1 MKATENQLFGSFAG
15 SDLQA
20 ISIER
25 FCEFRPR
32 RHRRPDH
39 PDDLLGWF
47 ADTIKRT
54 KNVIG
59 FHGVISTLLP
69 DPENPAVDQAIQNF
83 NPRLK
88 KVVACAPNKFNLL
101 NLCYTP
107 GFRKDECQDIK
118 LDLFDKNY
126 SQTGIPLPDIH
137 LSKKVTIMCRNDE
150 LSCLFTNRFRP
161 TRYMKLKRI

>member
-1 MKATENQLFGSFAG
+1 MMKATENQLFGSSAG

-88 KVVACAPNKFNLL
+88 KVVASAPNKFNLL
-101 NLCYTP
+101 NLNYKP

-137 LSKKVTIMCRNDE
+137 ISKKVTIMCCNDE
-150 LSCLFTNRFRP
+150 LSSI
-161 TRYMKLKRI
+161 MS

>member
-1 MKATENQLFGSFAG
+1 MIVATNTLFSK
-15 SDLQA
+15 
-20 ISIER
+20 
-25 FCEFRPR
+25 FRPR

-54 KNVIG
+54 KNVNG

-88 KVVACAPNKFNLL
+88 KVVASAPKKFNVL
-101 NLCYTP
+101 NLNHKP

-118 LDLFDKNY
+118 LDLFDTNY
-126 SQTGIPLPDIH
+126 SPTGIPLPDIH
-137 LSKKVTIMCRNDE
+137 LSKKVTIMCRNDK
-150 LSCLFTNRFRP
+150 LSST
-161 TRYMKLKRI
+161 MS